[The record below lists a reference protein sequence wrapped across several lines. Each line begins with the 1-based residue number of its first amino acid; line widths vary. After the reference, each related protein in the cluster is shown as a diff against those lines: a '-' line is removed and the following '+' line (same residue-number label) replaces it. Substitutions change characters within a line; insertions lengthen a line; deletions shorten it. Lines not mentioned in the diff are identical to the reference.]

1 MNLPQHE
8 SEMDLPLHLPQS
20 GYPSMPWKNGTG
32 STDEVWLWPPQAGRD
47 RFQIRI
53 SRAPI
58 PADSAF
64 SAFPGADRVITV
76 IEGKGLALD
85 FGDRVQ
91 DLPPLSPFL
100 FDTGLAPTGRPASAD
115 TRVFN
120 VMAARDHWR
129 IEQAIIARKGA
140 VFEAGLVVIL
150 ALEAQQISAAAGA
163 HDLALQDTLIL
174 PHGAAA
180 IGGAALVITLRPA

>member
-20 GYPSMPWKNGTG
+20 DYHSMPWKNGTG
-32 STDEVWLWPPQAGRD
+32 STDEVWLWPPRADRD
-47 RFQIRI
+47 RFHIRI

-58 PADSAF
+58 PTDSAF

-91 DLPPLSPFL
+91 ALPPLSPFR

-115 TRVFN
+115 LRVFN
-120 VMAARDHWR
+120 VMAGRDHWR
-129 IEQAIIARKGA
+129 IESAVIAQKGA
-140 VFEAGLVVIL
+140 VVGAGLLVIL
-150 ALEAQQISAAAGA
+150 ALEPQHVTVAGNI

-174 PHGAAA
+174 PHGTAVLN
-180 IGGAALVITLRPA
+180 GAALVIMLQPA